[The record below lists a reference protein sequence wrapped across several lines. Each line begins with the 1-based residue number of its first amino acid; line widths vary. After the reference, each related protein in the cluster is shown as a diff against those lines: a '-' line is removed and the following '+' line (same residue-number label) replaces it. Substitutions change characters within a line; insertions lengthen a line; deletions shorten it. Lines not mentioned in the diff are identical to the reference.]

1 VLPGFDG
8 QIEHRRYQLTEIPG
22 TDLAVAALNQYQ
34 TISLIAP
41 LSPSSD
47 PRHKVEQFW
56 LVGARGI
63 AIGPDGRQMA
73 VLADEGELRLHHF
86 PAGDVV
92 AHVPGTFLATITW
105 SHDGRLLAGATQD
118 GIIELRTIPTLE
130 RTHQWVG
137 DSQPI
142 HAIAFSM
149 DDQTLAGVSAA
160 GLRLWNVATGTEL
173 LTLEAAGVDLERVE
187 FSPDGTMLGAA
198 GRSRNRHQLCEL
210 LLWHAPRHEAVPP

>member
-1 VLPGFDG
+1 MAARPAVDVVDELVL
-8 QIEHRRYQLTEIPG
+8 EHGEGGDDRR
-22 TDLAVAALNQYQ
+22 
-34 TISLIAP
+34 
-41 LSPSSD
+41 
-47 PRHKVEQFW
+47 VERRAEEADRRLCRW
-56 LVGARGI
+56 PAD
-63 AIGPDGRQMA
+63 AGR
-73 VLADEGELRLHHF
+73 
-86 PAGDVV
+86 DVV